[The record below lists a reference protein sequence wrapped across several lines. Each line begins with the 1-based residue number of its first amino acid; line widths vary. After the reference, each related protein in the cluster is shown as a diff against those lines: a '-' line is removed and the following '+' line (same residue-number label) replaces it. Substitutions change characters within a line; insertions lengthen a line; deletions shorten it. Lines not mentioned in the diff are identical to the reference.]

1 METTSTAVT
10 FVEAPTTMPVVCA
23 WCGATLKEGT
33 RGPASHGIC
42 RDCMAFTLV
51 QSGYGRNAETPRVYA
66 VMGRLATALE
76 RRGWDVDLLCG
87 VMDGI
92 VGRAKTRVAMEC
104 EVAWL
109 AHEEGLDEL
118 LSAPAMLVDADV
130 VPNAA

>member
-33 RGPASHGIC
+33 RGPVSHGIC
-42 RDCMAFTLV
+42 SECRAFVLARA
-51 QSGYGRNAETPRVYA
+51 GYDWDAPTPRVDMVKA
-66 VMGRLATALE
+66 RLEQAL
-76 RRGWDVDLLCG
+76 RYRKGWHQELVSN

-118 LSAPAMLVDADV
+118 LSAPAMLVDA
-130 VPNAA
+130 A